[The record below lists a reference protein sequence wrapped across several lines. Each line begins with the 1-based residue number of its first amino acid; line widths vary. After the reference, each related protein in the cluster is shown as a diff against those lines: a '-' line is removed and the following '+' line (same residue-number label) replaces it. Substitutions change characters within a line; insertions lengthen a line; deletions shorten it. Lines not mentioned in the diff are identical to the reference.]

1 MRYIRRAKHII
12 DNELIEKHK
21 LLNHE
26 NEIIRKDAQE
36 RYDGY
41 TKITSPKDRRR
52 RRRDGIDL

>member
-1 MRYIRRAKHII
+1 MRYIRRAIHII

-36 RYDGY
+36 RYDEY
-41 TKITSPKDRRR
+41 TKITSRKIEE
-52 RRRDGIDL
+52 DGGEMA

>member
-36 RYDGY
+36 RYDEY
-41 TKITSPKDRRR
+41 TKITSRKIEE
-52 RRRDGIDL
+52 DGGEMA